1 MTVLSHVRELR
12 KRLLLVIAGLLVGT
26 VAGWFFTVPVLQF
39 IQQPLVEMT
48 DQAPRL
54 NFQTLGGAFDLRLR
68 VAFWTGTIITS
79 PWWILQIGLFVWPGL
94 RKSERLHALGF
105 GVAGVILFGAGV
117 FAGIRVVPHAIQILV
132 SFIPKDAE
140 MLLRAD
146 SYLHFYMTLVFAFGL
161 SFLLP
166 EILVTLN
173 FAGILSSRSMLK
185 AWRWAVLV
193 AFVIAAIIN
202 PIPNPIP
209 MILQAFGLIGLYL
222 LAVAISWG
230 RERLLLR
237 QKETRGGTSSIPAS

>member
-166 EILVTLN
+166 EILVALN

-237 QKETRGGTSSIPAS
+237 RKETRGGTSSIPAS